1 MIAATR
7 CLPTY
12 QMCGHTA
19 SVFVMQTDEPFG
31 NEPVVEID
39 PDPLLPP
46 ELLDAHDGRS
56 DDTAAPGDVSSV
68 SARIPHRYR
77 GSMGASMLAASM
89 IAMRDILESPKD
101 DRPVV
106 EQHLD
111 EGDIERRVT
120 VVLDPDNPSASSV
133 QIRRDS

>member
-1 MIAATR
+1 
-7 CLPTY
+7 
-12 QMCGHTA
+12 
-19 SVFVMQTDEPFG
+19 MQTDEPFG
-31 NEPVVEID
+31 HEPVGDID

-46 ELLDAHDGRS
+46 ELLDTQDSRAAATS
-56 DDTAAPGDVSSV
+56 APGDVSSV

-77 GSMGASMLAASM
+77 GSVGASMLAASM

-120 VVLDPDNPSASSV
+120 VVLDPDDPSASFV